1 MMTGGQGDHVM
12 ARGMLGTVVTSCLH
26 CGGAGPNTSSAWEMI
41 MEYPCANESCHKWG
55 SFVGKCLRR

>member
-26 CGGAGPNTSSAWEMI
+26 SGGAGSTTFSAWEMI
-41 MEYPCANESCHKWG
+41 MGYPCGSESCHKCG
-55 SFVGKCLRR
+55 SFVDKCVRR